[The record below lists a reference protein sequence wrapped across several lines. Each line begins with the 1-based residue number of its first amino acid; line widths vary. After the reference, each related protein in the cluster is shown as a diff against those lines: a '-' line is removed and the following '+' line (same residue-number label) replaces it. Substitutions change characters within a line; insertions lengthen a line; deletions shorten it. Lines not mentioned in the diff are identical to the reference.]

1 MSRCVSQSV
10 DHVARSGAPS
20 GGMWVMTLVDV
31 VDSSASS
38 ARRFTSASVP
48 AARTSALSRNT
59 RARMSSRSLRE
70 TVSCAQVPGVSLVM
84 TGGMEPPSHVRGPA
98 GVFGGM
104 CRRDLEKFGVIR
116 RRGEDDDTG
125 AVVLGAA
132 SPELIVVDS

>member
-1 MSRCVSQSV
+1 
-10 DHVARSGAPS
+10 
-20 GGMWVMTLVDV
+20 MWVMTLVDV

-59 RARMSSRSLRE
+59 RARMSSRSLRD

-84 TGGMEPPSHVRGPA
+84 TGGMVEPSHMDGPA
-98 GVFGGM
+98 DVFGGM
-104 CRRDLEKFGVIR
+104 CRRDLETRRVGR
-116 RRGEDDDTG
+116 ARRGEDDDTG